1 MAYQI
6 VDCHPHIYAGSAGDS
21 AGLGYPTISDHPASR
36 GESQPG
42 GHSANAADPGADPAT
57 PFEPAATADLKRR
70 MDAHGVSRA
79 VFIQTSSFYGFDN
92 RYVMDSAKECA
103 GWATG
108 VVSPCHAPL
117 PRDGFFDPPP
127 PRLSSPLHLPTPDST
142 DPRAAA
148 LDPDNESDLAVLT
161 EAATQCNCRGLRA
174 LPDRDNRIDSP
185 NVRRLW
191 ARALQLGV
199 VVNLHVSVGT
209 PPPPQLRLFSPQH
222 VSAACVQTTTWRRC
236 LRSWV
241 TSRSCRWSSTTAS
254 TSRPRTRQPRSTPCR
269 SCSGSPS
276 EPWRHTHT
284 RSDSIFVAPQRVGP
298 RAGA

>member
-6 VDCHPHIYAGSAGDS
+6 VDCHPHIYAGSAGHS

-108 VVSPCHAPL
+108 VVSTCRHAPPPPGPAL
-117 PRDGFFDPPP
+117 GSSSPPP
-127 PRLSSPLHLPTPDST
+127 PRGPVALLVTVFTYPTSRLAK
-142 DPRAAA
+142 RAAA
-148 LDPDNESDLAVLT
+148 VGQG
-161 EAATQCNCRGLRA
+161 AAAGRRGEPARQRRYA
-174 LPDRDNRIDSP
+174 TLP
-185 NVRRLW
+185 
-191 ARALQLGV
+191 
-199 VVNLHVSVGT
+199 
-209 PPPPQLRLFSPQH
+209 
-222 VSAACVQTTTWRRC
+222 
-236 LRSWV
+236 
-241 TSRSCRWSSTTAS
+241 RSCATFH
-254 TSRPRTRQPRSTPCR
+254 RST
-269 SCSGSPS
+269 
-276 EPWRHTHT
+276 
-284 RSDSIFVAPQRVGP
+284 
-298 RAGA
+298 